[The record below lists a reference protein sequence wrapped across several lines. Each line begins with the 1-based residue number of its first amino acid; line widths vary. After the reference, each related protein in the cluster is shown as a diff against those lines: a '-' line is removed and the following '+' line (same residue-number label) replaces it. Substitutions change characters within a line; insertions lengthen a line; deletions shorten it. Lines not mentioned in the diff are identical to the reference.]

1 MRRSDS
7 IRLLALM
14 LSGMSVTQAAEVRVQ
29 FNRDV
34 RPILS
39 NKCFRC
45 HGFDEKSREADLRL
59 DQRDGAIAD
68 HDGTNEGTFDYQRG
82 RHQ

>member
-1 MRRSDS
+1 MRRPDS
-7 IRLLALM
+7 ICLLALM
-14 LSGMSVTQAAEVRVQ
+14 LSSMSVTQAAEVRVQ

-45 HGFDEKSREADLRL
+45 HGFDEKSRKAELRL

-68 HDGTNEGTFDYQRG
+68 RDGTNEGTFGYQRG
-82 RHQ
+82 RHP